1 MIRNVGK
8 TALELSKQEWQ
19 AYRPASSIVEEP
31 NPDRLN
37 RAWSVART
45 AADLLRE
52 RFGATRVVVFGSLAH
67 DESFTRWSDIDLA
80 AWGIP
85 PDAFFRAVAAV
96 TGPTAQF
103 KVDLVD
109 PHDCQPAL
117 RHAIEREGV
126 AV

>member
-1 MIRNVGK
+1 MGK
-8 TALELSKQEWQ
+8 TALVLSRKEWQ
-19 AYRPASSIVEEP
+19 AYRPGSKVVEKLDPERW
-31 NPDRLN
+31 D
-37 RAWSVART
+37 RAWGVART

-52 RFGATRVVVFGSLAH
+52 RFGATHVVVFGSLAR
-67 DESFTRWSDIDLA
+67 EEWFTRWSDIDLA

-96 TGPTAQF
+96 TGLSAEF

-109 PHDCQPAL
+109 PHDCRPEM
-117 RHAIEREGV
+117 RRVIEREGV

>member
-1 MIRNVGK
+1 MGK
-8 TALELSKQEWQ
+8 TALELSEKEWR

-31 NPDRLN
+31 DSDRLN
-37 RAWSVART
+37 RAWSLART
-45 AADLLRE
+45 AADMLRE
-52 RFGATRVVVFGSLAH
+52 RFGATRIVVFGSLAH
-67 DESFTRWSDIDLA
+67 DEWFTRWSDIDLA

-85 PDAFFRAVAAV
+85 PNAFFRAVAAV
-96 TGPTAQF
+96 TGLSAEL

>member
-1 MIRNVGK
+1 MSK
-8 TALELSKQEWQ
+8 TALELSEKEWQ

-37 RAWSVART
+37 RAWSLART
-45 AADLLRE
+45 AANLLRE

-67 DESFTRWSDIDLA
+67 DEWFTRWSDIDLA
-80 AWGIP
+80 AWGIS

-96 TGPTAQF
+96 TGLSTEF
-103 KVDLVD
+103 KLDLVD
-109 PHDCQPAL
+109 PQDCRPAL
-117 RHAIEREGV
+117 RRAIEREGV